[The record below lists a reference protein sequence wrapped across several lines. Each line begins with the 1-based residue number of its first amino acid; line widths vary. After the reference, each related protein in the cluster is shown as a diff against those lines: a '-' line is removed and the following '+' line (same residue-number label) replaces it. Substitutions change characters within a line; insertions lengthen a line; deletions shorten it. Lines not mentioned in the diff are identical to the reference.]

1 MRRVFATAAVFAFV
15 GLGIGNAAS
24 QVDVELLQPQVR
36 MVQKTPGPLVIAPSD
51 AIRAALR
58 ANPGAQAIN
67 VKPRGNMYIV
77 KLKQGN
83 TIRQV
88 RVNGTTG
95 VVLP

>member
-1 MRRVFATAAVFAFV
+1 MRRFFAAAAVFTLV
-15 GLGIGNAAS
+15 ILGIGDAIS
-24 QVDVELLQPQVR
+24 QVDETDLQPQVR
-36 MVQKTPGPLVIAPSD
+36 LAQKAQAPLLIAPSV